1 MDIDGAVRRFLF
13 LLGSSRPGGNTELL
27 ARRAAAALPAGVE
40 QRWLRLADHPLAPFH
55 DIRHG
60 QFPPP
65 PSGNEA
71 LLLTETLAATDLV
84 IASPVYW
91 YSVSAPTK
99 LYLDHWSTWLRLPG
113 VDFRPRMRGR
123 TMWAISALSDE
134 DPAKADPM
142 VNSLWM
148 SADYLGMRW
157 GGALLGHADR
167 PGDVLGDAAALRA
180 ADAFFASTAPGDARD
195 GRRPRTAV
203 A

>member
-1 MDIDGAVRRFLF
+1 MDGVARRFLF

-40 QRWLRLADHPLAPFH
+40 QRWLYLADHPLAPFH

-60 QFPPP
+60 QCPPP

-113 VDFRPRMRGR
+113 VDFRARMRGR

-134 DPAKADPM
+134 DPAKADPLL
-142 VNSLWM
+142 NSLSM

-167 PGDVLGDAAALRA
+167 PGDVLGDATALRA
-180 ADAFFASTAPGDARD
+180 ADAFFASTALGDARD
-195 GRRPRTAV
+195 RRV
-203 A
+203 AERASG